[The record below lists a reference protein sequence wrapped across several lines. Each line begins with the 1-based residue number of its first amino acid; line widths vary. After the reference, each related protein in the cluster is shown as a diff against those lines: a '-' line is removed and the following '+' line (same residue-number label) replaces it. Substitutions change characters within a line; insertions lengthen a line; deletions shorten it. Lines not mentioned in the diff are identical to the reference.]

1 MQVPQSQLPSWGHWY
16 LLRMDVASRMLGGD
30 TQMPL
35 LWTLGL
41 NVSAA
46 NMSVH
51 IDIKWLL
58 E

>member
-1 MQVPQSQLPSWGHWY
+1 M
-16 LLRMDVASRMLGGD
+16 RMDVASRMLGGD